1 MTSTLEACFQS
12 AEASAHVCT
21 RISLSNIRLTAYTLL
36 LKGALER
43 CAKELSEE
51 ETDLA
56 DRRIRFETERLVA
69 FYDELSTSKVHTFLL
84 TL

>member
-1 MTSTLEACFQS
+1 
-12 AEASAHVCT
+12 
-21 RISLSNIRLTAYTLL
+21 LL

-69 FYDELSTSKVHTFLL
+69 FYDELSTSKVHAFLL